1 MTRGRIFTDVS
12 QNMKTILPPQGLVSF
27 TTIGKILSRYFW
39 APTVIAVLAGP
50 ITLHAATAIYQEG
63 ATTPFL
69 GGAYTGAEDN
79 TLYNNAG
86 GYFNS
91 ATDNRGTVPGIEVGN
106 AGGVPAAGAS
116 TEANRRSL
124 LRFNVSSLNGQFT
137 SINSVT
143 LRLTTLAGV
152 QGSGLINLFRLT
164 DANANW
170 VEGNGSGGAT
180 YEPNDAGGSTWAFK
194 IQGAYPNEFTGTSWA
209 GGGTVG
215 QAHGAAGVAGT
226 DYHSTAVSSFSYNIT
241 NAATGS
247 TVDFVFSDLSFFG
260 TWITGT
266 NAGMILRQFSETG
279 TNIVPFH
286 SGESATLSARPQL
299 IVDYTPVPESG
310 TAALLGSGLLL
321 LARRRR
327 SR

>member
-1 MTRGRIFTDVS
+1 M
-12 QNMKTILPPQGLVSF
+12 SF
-27 TTIGKILSRYFW
+27 TTIGKILSQYFW
-39 APTVIAVLAGP
+39 APTVVAVLAGP

-69 GGAYTGAEDN
+69 GGTYTGAEDN
-79 TLYNNAG
+79 TLYTNAD

-143 LRLTTLAGV
+143 LRLTTSAGV

-170 VEGNGSGGAT
+170 VEGNGSGGAV
-180 YEPNDAGGSTWAFK
+180 YEANDVGGSTWAFK
-194 IQGAYPNEFTGTSWA
+194 IQGSPEFTGTPWA
-209 GGGTVG
+209 GLGVSGVG
-215 QAHGAAGVAGT
+215 SANGAAGVAGT
-226 DYHSTAVSSFSYNIT
+226 DYHSTAVSSFSYNVT
-241 NAATGS
+241 NAAAGS
-247 TVDFVFSDLSFFG
+247 QVDFVFSDLSFFG

-266 NAGMILRQFSETG
+266 NAGMLLRQLSETG

-286 SGESATLSARPQL
+286 SSESATAAARPML
-299 IVDYTPVPESG
+299 IVDYTAVPEPG
-310 TAALLGSGLLL
+310 TAALLGGSLLL

-327 SR
+327 SRSTA

>member
-1 MTRGRIFTDVS
+1 
-12 QNMKTILPPQGLVSF
+12 MKTILPPQGLVSF

-69 GGAYTGAEDN
+69 GGTYTGTADN
-79 TLYNNAG
+79 TLYNNAD

-91 ATDNRGTVPGIEVGN
+91 STDNRGTVPGIEVGN
-106 AGGVPAAGAS
+106 AGGVPASGAS

-143 LRLTTLAGV
+143 LRLTTTAGV

-170 VEGNGSGGAT
+170 VEGNGSGGGT

-194 IQGAYPNEFTGTSWA
+194 IQAAYPSEFSGTPWA
-209 GGGTVG
+209 GGGTTG
-215 QAHGAAGVAGT
+215 NAHGAAGLAGT
-226 DYHSTAVSSFSYNIT
+226 DYHSTAVSSFSYNVT
-241 NAATGS
+241 NAAAGS

-299 IVDYTPVPESG
+299 IVDYTPVPEPG
-310 TAALLGSGLLL
+310 TAALLLGSLLFL
-321 LARRRR
+321 GRRLRPR
-327 SR
+327 AAH